1 MTVLLLITLF
11 GFLAALALGG
21 TFAGWRVVRVQW
33 LWAALAALA
42 LQLFLYN
49 PPIDTQ
55 PWAIAFGPYLFI
67 LAKATLV
74 VVLVKN
80 GLSAPAYRL
89 AWYTAALGV
98 ALNLAVV
105 AANGGYMPQSEA
117 ARVAA
122 RGTTLLDG
130 EAVAKLRN
138 VKPIDDETRLPFLG
152 DVLAQPTW
160 MPRANVISIGDLFL
174 AGGLG
179 LWAFQ
184 VTISVRRRN
193 PVRRLAGADN

>member
-21 TFAGWRVVRVQW
+21 TFAGWRVVRVPW

-49 PPIDTQ
+49 PPVDTQ

-67 LAKATLV
+67 LAKTTLV
-74 VVLVKN
+74 IVLVKN
-80 GLSAPAYRL
+80 GLSARPYRL

-98 ALNLAVV
+98 ALNLVVV

-122 RGTTLLDG
+122 RGTTLLEG
-130 EAVAKLRN
+130 EPAAKLRN

-193 PVRRLAGADN
+193 PVQRFAGADN